1 MARSISRHHTFKNCF
16 LVMTSI
22 ETITYETFEGSPY
35 AGCWLTWHLDC
46 PIDFGWE
53 LLQSA
58 VYAAEYTAPQWC
70 YSSAET
76 RSGLLLHAAY
86 LGSFFQI
93 IANNSYAELSDLNLN
108 EWKVL
113 ALPGE
118 NTVEVVGFVWKVGN
132 NGSTFVALKQQYSQV
147 IEIVTP
153 HHKQINSHLIYAL
166 DIKSRHREGI
176 K

>member
-1 MARSISRHHTFKNCF
+1 
-16 LVMTSI
+16 MTSI
-22 ETITYETFEGSPY
+22 ETTTYETFEGSPY

-70 YSSAET
+70 YSSAES

-118 NTVEVVGFVWKVGN
+118 NTIEVVGFVWKVGN

-153 HHKQINSHLIYAL
+153 HHKQIDSHLIHAL